1 MPMIRFLSRRARNIE
16 VVHPTAPRVGIFV
29 KAQRARSTGP
39 QAHLN
44 TYIADEERLVRGQV
58 IVALGRLTLIL
69 CVVALGLQIFGFV
82 EHLAISLG
90 WIVL

>member
-1 MPMIRFLSRRARNIE
+1 MKPIPVRKGEKLI
-16 VVHPTAPRVGIFV
+16 HPTAPHVGIFINAERV
-29 KAQRARSTGP
+29 RSTGP
-39 QAHLN
+39 KSHQSP
-44 TYIADEERLVRGQV
+44 YIRDEERIVRGQV